1 MRLYSPFLPSAAL
14 LFGCGQQATQQH
26 ASMTAA
32 MPTPAPHASAPA
44 RASVFTLPGAICDR
58 ERDSETILRVQTVEA
73 KLRSFVRHDPTFAGA
88 WYEHAPCYRLVLAF
102 TDGQPRQW
110 VVDAA
115 PPELKPYL
123 AFGRSK
129 YSAAERE
136 AARMEIM
143 AALAAAGLRF
153 SFFVEGPPAERF
165 TIGVRT
171 PADAQVAMQAVPP
184 RHRADVSIFVGN
196 IEPQLER

>member
-1 MRLYSPFLPSAAL
+1 M
-14 LFGCGQQATQQH
+14 
-26 ASMTAA
+26 
-32 MPTPAPHASAPA
+32 
-44 RASVFTLPGAICDR
+44 
-58 ERDSETILRVQTVEA
+58 
-73 KLRSFVRHDPTFAGA
+73 
-88 WYEHAPCYRLVLAF
+88 LAF

-110 VVDAA
+110 VIDAA

-136 AARMEIM
+136 AARIEIM

-153 SFFVEGPPAERF
+153 TFFIEGPPTERF

-171 PADAQVAMQAVPP
+171 SADAQAAMRAVPP
-184 RHRADVSIFVGN
+184 RHRADVSIFVGD
-196 IEPQLER
+196 IEPRPER